1 MAKTP
6 ATAAV
11 PIAAARRLLS
21 TPPPKPEVIVTKPPG
36 GGTKPPGGGSS
47 FFQRLAAF
55 LTGAGLGC
63 GVGYY
68 HLSKASAGI
77 VARSAP
83 VAARKV
89 ERIPCEELISFA
101 NERAGGCVGVNETR
115 GVFLNSF

>member
-77 VARSAP
+77 EIAGSTVALE
-83 VAARKV
+83 VAISKSHRELSDRLTKLERK
-89 ERIPCEELISFA
+89 R
-101 NERAGGCVGVNETR
+101 
-115 GVFLNSF
+115 